1 MARCKLYE
9 IPGPD
14 AARTASAVRCHR
26 EASSHVTVDDKR
38 VRACDKHLAKR
49 WTLFMRDGWI
59 YAVDLAADP
68 PKQSSKD
75 GKGGKHKRQ

>member
-26 EASSHVTVDDKR
+26 EATSQVTVDGKT
-38 VRACDKHLAKR
+38 VRACEKHRAKK
-49 WTLFMRDGWI
+49 WTPFMRDGWV
-59 YAVDLAADP
+59 YVVDLAAEP
-68 PKQSSKD
+68 PKRSSKET
-75 GKGGKHKRQ
+75 KGGKHKRG